1 MNRDEFFRL
10 QGLVASAKNAI
21 DELFREVVE
30 CVGVSTEESTEYH
43 AVQDKRCT
51 NCFWCTASGCTH
63 GIARKTTPSIC
74 CLWFKDK

>member
-30 CVGVSTEESTEYH
+30 CVGVSTEDCVTH
-43 AVQDKRCT
+43 ATQKKTCSDCFWGTSSYGCT
-51 NCFWCTASGCTH
+51 NS
-63 GIARKTTPSIC
+63 IAKSKAHSNS

>member
-30 CVGVSTEESTEYH
+30 CVGVSTGESATSV
-43 AVQDKRCT
+43 AQKKCS
-51 NCFWCTASGCTH
+51 NCFWCTSTYGCTNS
-63 GIARKTTPSIC
+63 IAKSKARSNS
-74 CLWFKDK
+74 CLWFKSK

>member
-30 CVGVSTEESTEYH
+30 CVGVSTEENVAPVIQKKCS
-43 AVQDKRCT
+43 D
-51 NCFWCTASGCTH
+51 CFWCTSTYGCTNS
-63 GIARKTTPSIC
+63 IAKNKVCSDSC
-74 CLWFKDK
+74 FWFKSK